1 MTAAVLRHLAAPPAT
16 PLAGCVSPAARA
28 GLRDLGG
35 HVVSWF
41 EVSGGPRVG
50 AIGAAEGG
58 ALERAVRA
66 AGDLGIPLV
75 GALATSGA
83 DVTEGVASLHAWGRV
98 ARAVADVSGVVPV
111 VMVVTGPCVSGPS
124 LLLGM
129 ADHVVMTDH
138 AEAYV
143 SGPGVTAAVTGVAV
157 DRRAL
162 GGPHVHASLT
172 GLASLVVATG
182 DPGDTGDTEAAV
194 ADLLSFLGPNSLAD
208 PPVVPSSDPPDRP
221 CRRAAATVPAAATAA
236 YDVRHVVEDVVDDG
250 SFLEVRGGWA
260 RNVVTG
266 FGRLGGRSVGVV
278 ANQPSQRA
286 GTIDIAA
293 SQKAARFVQSCDA
306 FNVPLVTFVDTPGFE
321 PGKDLEWRGMIRHGA
336 QLVHAYGEA
345 TVPRLCVILRKAF
358 GGAYI
363 VMDSKGL
370 GNDVCVAWPEAQV
383 AVMGAPGAVQVL
395 YNRRDDVLER
405 AYAEAYLNPWVAA
418 ERGYVDAVIDPLETR
433 SVLVAAVGRLT
444 SKRSGGPRRRHSN
457 TPL

>member
-16 PLAGCVSPAARA
+16 PLARCVSPAARA

-182 DPGDTGDTEAAV
+182 DPGDPGDPAGAVPAPGPRLILVVEGTASVDGVALARGRAAFVPASEPDAALTGDGV
-194 ADLLSFLGPNSLAD
+194 AFTL
-208 PPVVPSSDPPDRP
+208 
-221 CRRAAATVPAAATAA
+221 TTAL
-236 YDVRHVVEDVVDDG
+236 DQ
-250 SFLEVRGGWA
+250 A
-260 RNVVTG
+260 R
-266 FGRLGGRSVGVV
+266 
-278 ANQPSQRA
+278 
-286 GTIDIAA
+286 
-293 SQKAARFVQSCDA
+293 
-306 FNVPLVTFVDTPGFE
+306 
-321 PGKDLEWRGMIRHGA
+321 
-336 QLVHAYGEA
+336 
-345 TVPRLCVILRKAF
+345 
-358 GGAYI
+358 
-363 VMDSKGL
+363 
-370 GNDVCVAWPEAQV
+370 
-383 AVMGAPGAVQVL
+383 
-395 YNRRDDVLER
+395 
-405 AYAEAYLNPWVAA
+405 
-418 ERGYVDAVIDPLETR
+418 
-433 SVLVAAVGRLT
+433 
-444 SKRSGGPRRRHSN
+444 
-457 TPL
+457 